1 MDKGKIALYLL
12 IAFLVATILY
22 IFAAPIFIIDSIN
35 KDSKKPKS
43 ERVYK

>member
-1 MDKGKIALYLL
+1 MDKNKIAFYLL
-12 IAFLVATILY
+12 MAFIIGTILY

-35 KDSKKPKS
+35 KDAKRPKS